1 MPERLPTEGPLS
13 ETATGSSAELP
24 DILRRIQGWL
34 PEGRLSRRIL
44 IGGTIALII
53 AAVVVIALSPI
64 LFGVSQDDLETLGYP
79 GVFLANF
86 LGTATVFVPVPG
98 LTAAGQALIVALAKT
113 LNPLAVAFAA
123 SAGMTIAESTAYLAG
138 MVARNL
144 SEERQRP
151 IKGRLGRVSRRVA
164 SFIDRLMQRYGFL
177 TLLVLSAVPNP
188 VFEFAGITAGAVRMH
203 FLRFLLAVGI
213 GKSIRAVLLAYVGNI
228 FTDLLT

>member
-1 MPERLPTEGPLS
+1 MPDRQQTEGPLPGA
-13 ETATGSSAELP
+13 ATGSATELP
-24 DILRRIQGWL
+24 AVLRRIQGWL
-34 PEGRLSRRIL
+34 PEGRLPRRIL
-44 IGGTIALII
+44 IGGTIALIT

-86 LGTATVFVPVPG
+86 IGTATVFVPVPG
-98 LTAAGQALIVALAKT
+98 LTAAGQALIIALADK

-144 SEERQRP
+144 SEERQAP
-151 IKGRLGRVSRRVA
+151 MKGRLGRVARRVA
-164 SFIDRLMQRYGFL
+164 GFIDKLMMRYGFL

-188 VFEFAGITAGAVRMH
+188 VFEFAGITAGAVRMN

-213 GKSIRAVLLAYVGNI
+213 GKTIRALLLAYFGNA
-228 FTDLLT
+228 FADLVT